1 MTTTSA
7 IVRGMTCA
15 ACVARVQKALAAVPG
30 VERAEVDFATSTAHI
45 QGQADAASLKEAVDR
60 AGYELLGLDA
70 RATATSSDRA
80 TLLEESERLEQRAL
94 RRDLVIAAMF
104 GGPAIVLGMSHGTLH
119 ALAGEYGNWLQFAL
133 VTPVVWGPGRRFM
146 RLGWKA
152 LRQRS
157 ADMNSLVSLG
167 TLSAWIWSTIVTLT
181 PALGGHVYFEAA
193 AAIVLFVLFGKLL
206 ESRARRGLSA
216 AVRGLMDLVPTVV
229 ARVERRPGQ
238 PERERTVPQRDL
250 QVGDLVRVRPGERM
264 PADGEVIEGRS
275 SVDEA
280 MLTGESLPVDKIPGS
295 PVFAGTVN
303 QGGVVLIRTTSL
315 GEQTRLAGI
324 AAALEQAQGSRAP
337 IARLADVV
345 SAYFVPAVLAIA
357 VATLVISWLFNPTMS
372 GFADAI
378 ERFVAVLVIA
388 CPCALGLA
396 TPAAVAVGSGRAASL
411 GILVKGGAALE
422 AASRVDTVLLDKTGT
437 LTTGRP
443 TVTDVIAMPD
453 YLSADGVLAHA
464 ASLETASEHPLGKA
478 VVMSALEREL
488 PLWPVVEFEAEI
500 GRGVRGRVG
509 DSWVLVGNAALLAGD
524 GIDTT
529 PLERQAAALGE
540 QGRTASFVAVDGVLA
555 GLIALADRPSEHA
568 AAVVSELR
576 SLGIEVAMLT
586 GDRLGTAR
594 AIAKELG
601 IDQVHAGLDPA
612 GKAEIV
618 RELTERGRIVAM
630 VGDGINDAP
639 ALAAA
644 HVGVAVGG
652 ATDVAKATA
661 ELGLLGADISSLPT
675 ALRLARAT
683 MRNIRQNLG
692 WAFIYNVVCIP
703 IAAGLL
709 YPWTGWQLSPVLA
722 SAAMSLSSVSV
733 LANSLRLRRFGRS

>member
-45 QGQADAASLKEAVDR
+45 QGRADPAMLRAAVDR
-60 AGYELLGLDA
+60 AGYELL
-70 RATATSSDRA
+70 DRA
-80 TLLEESERLEQRAL
+80 TSLEESERSEQRSL
-94 RRDLVIAAMF
+94 RRDLVIAAIF
-104 GGPAIVLGMSHGTLH
+104 GGPAIVLGMSHGALH
-119 ALAGEYGNWLQFAL
+119 AIAGEYGNALQFAL

-167 TLSAWIWSTIVTLT
+167 TLSAWTWSTIVTLV
-181 PALGGHVYFEAA
+181 PELGGHVYFEAA

-216 AVRGLMDLVPTVV
+216 AVRGLMDLLPKS
-229 ARVERRPGQ
+229 
-238 PERERTVPQRDL
+238 DL

-264 PADGEVIEGRS
+264 PADGEVVEGRS

-280 MLTGESLPVDKIPGS
+280 MLTGESLPVDKTPGS
-295 PVFAGTVN
+295 PVFAGTLN
-303 QGGVVLIRTTSL
+303 QAGVVLIRATSL

-324 AAALEQAQGSRAP
+324 AAAIEQAQGSRAP

-345 SAYFVPAVLAIA
+345 SAYFVPAVLAISI
-357 VATLVISWLFNPTMS
+357 ATLVIGWLIDPTMN
-372 GFADAI
+372 GLAGAI

-422 AASRVDTVLLDKTGT
+422 AASRIDTVLLDKTGT

-443 TVTDVIAMPD
+443 TLTDVIAMPD
-453 YLSADGVLAHA
+453 SLSAEGVLAHA

-478 VVMSALEREL
+478 VVASAQSRGL
-488 PLWPVVEFEAEI
+488 PLWPVEEFEAEI

-509 DSWVLVGNAALLAGD
+509 ESWVLVGNAALLAGD

-529 PLERQAAALGE
+529 PLEPQAAALGE

-568 AAVVSELR
+568 AAVVRELR

-594 AIAKELG
+594 AIADELG
-601 IDQVHAGLDPA
+601 IEEVHAGLDPS
-612 GKAEIV
+612 GKAAIV
-618 RELTERGRIVAM
+618 RSLTERGRIVAM

-644 HVGVAVGG
+644 HVGIAVGG
-652 ATDVAKATA
+652 ATDIAKATA
-661 ELGLLGADISSLPT
+661 ELGLLGADIAGLPT